1 MTLTNSGERTTPM
14 STIYITGAGVSA
26 ESGIPTFRGHEGFWT
41 VGSIN
46 YTPQEMA
53 TREMY
58 MNFPDE
64 FLLWYFRRFASYRH
78 LTPNDVHYWL
88 SDKRLITQ
96 NIDGLDGKAGNPD
109 YIPIHGRL
117 DKVTVSHQQGELVPL
132 LDAPWEQVVDAC
144 PDLENDQA
152 VKLAL
157 LDAFNISKTSL
168 VPEMGHSLKP
178 FVLLFDEYYT
188 DLYRMG
194 EAEHWMST
202 ATRFVFIGTSFS
214 VNITNIALRAAIK
227 RGAEVEVVDPSP
239 VDLNIGR
246 VTYHAMSA
254 AEFIAKS

>member
-1 MTLTNSGERTTPM
+1 M

-26 ESGIPTFRGHEGFWT
+26 QSGIPTFRGQDGFWT

-53 TREMY
+53 TRAMY
-58 MNFPDE
+58 LNAPDE
-64 FLLWYFRRFASYRH
+64 FLLWYFRRFAAYRNV
-78 LTPNDVHYWL
+78 LPNDVHHWL

-117 DKVTVSHQQGELVPL
+117 DKVTMLHQQGELVPL

-144 PDLENDQA
+144 PDLEDDQA

-157 LDAFNISKTSL
+157 LDAFRVSKTSL
-168 VPEMGHSLKP
+168 IPEMGHSLKP

-194 EAEHWMST
+194 EAEDWMST
-202 ATRFVFIGTSFS
+202 ATRFVFMGTSFS
-214 VNITNIALRAAIK
+214 VNITNIALRAAIMT
-227 RGAEVEVVDPSP
+227 GAEIDVVDPSP
-239 VDLNIGR
+239 VDLNIDR

-254 AEFIAKS
+254 AEFIAKV

>member
-1 MTLTNSGERTTPM
+1 M
-14 STIYITGAGVSA
+14 STVYITGAGVSA
-26 ESGIPTFRGHEGFWT
+26 ESGIPTFRGQDGFWT

-58 MNFPDE
+58 MNVPDE

-78 LTPNDVHYWL
+78 VMPNAVHHWL

-117 DKVTVSHQQGELVPL
+117 DKVTMLHQQGELVPL
-132 LDAPWEQVVDAC
+132 LDAPWEQVVEAC
-144 PDLENDQA
+144 PDLEDDQA
-152 VKLAL
+152 LKSAL
-157 LDAFNISKTSL
+157 LDAFRISKTSL
-168 VPEMGHSLKP
+168 IPEMGHSLKP

-194 EAEHWMST
+194 EAEDWMGEAS
-202 ATRFVFIGTSFS
+202 RFVFMGTSFS
-214 VNITNIALRAAIK
+214 VNITNIALRAAIMT
-227 RGAEVEVVDPSP
+227 GAEIDVVDPSP
-239 VDLNIGR
+239 IDLNIDC

-254 AEFIAKS
+254 AEFIAKT